1 MKVYEIK
8 KKEKAPNVFGISLV
22 ENPAMESNYVALS
35 KEEKLKQKHIQ
46 FKEYDKEKRL
56 LLGLVLEPDK
66 LIYRFNEQTKEEY
79 YITVSEETILELQ
92 QDYIKQ
98 SNQNYSTLE
107 HDGRE
112 LDGITFT
119 EHWIVEDSKIDKSA
133 LHNFEFKKGSWVT
146 VAKIEN
152 DTLWNDYI
160 KTGEVMG
167 FSIDAMV
174 HLEEVNLNKQEMSEN
189 KNVIAQ
195 FAKDFIDAI
204 KTEFGSKK
212 EETKEVEEIKTE
224 LSETE
229 VKEVEEVVEVETK
242 SEENETFDMDAF
254 KQAMTEIGV
263 EFSTVVKDALK
274 PVQDANV
281 ELQKEVE
288 ALKVELAD
296 QPTSKPIVS
305 KPTNVDFSK
314 MSEWDK
320 RQYYKQ
326 NG

>member
-79 YITVSEETILELQ
+79 SITVSEETILELQ